1 MKNLKNYF
9 ISGLIFIIP
18 ISLSLWILFKTIK
31 FLEGILGNFLKKFFP
46 NIYTPGIGFFSLILI
61 ILFIG
66 FLAHNFLG
74 RKLLRRIELLFEKLP
89 GLNRIY
95 NFIKS
100 IIQNILSKKD
110 KMFKGVVKIKFF
122 DGSYTIG
129 FITEKSKLIPDE
141 NFLSVFI
148 PTVPNISTGFY
159 VLVPESNV
167 EKLDISVEEG
177 LRIVISMGLAEN
189 ASSKK

>member
-46 NIYTPGIGFFSLILI
+46 NIYTPGVGFFSLILI

-74 RKLLRRIELLFEKLP
+74 KKLLRRIELLFEKLP

-129 FITEKSKLIPDE
+129 FITEKSKLIQDE

-177 LRIVISMGLAEN
+177 LKIVISMGLAEN

>member
-18 ISLSLWILFKTIK
+18 ISLSIWILFKTIK
-31 FLEGILGNFLKKFFP
+31 FLDGILGNFLKKFFP

-74 RKLLRRIELLFEKLP
+74 KKLLRRVELLFEKLP

-95 NFIKS
+95 NFIKG
-100 IIQNILSKKD
+100 IIQNILNKKD

-122 DGSYTIG
+122 DESYTIG
-129 FITEKSKLIPDE
+129 FITEKSKLVQDKD
-141 NFLSVFI
+141 FLSVFV

-159 VLVPESNV
+159 VLVPESSV

-177 LRIVISMGLAEN
+177 LKIVISMGLAEN
-189 ASSKK
+189 ASDKK

>member
-18 ISLSLWILFKTIK
+18 ISLSIWILFKTIK
-31 FLEGILGNFLKKFFP
+31 FLDGILGNFLKEFFP

-74 RKLLRRIELLFEKLP
+74 KKLLRRIEILFERLP

-129 FITEKSKLIPDE
+129 FITEKSKLVQDKD
-141 NFLSVFI
+141 FLSVFV

-159 VLVPESNV
+159 VLVPESSV

-177 LRIVISMGLAEN
+177 LKIVISMGLAEN
-189 ASSKK
+189 ASDKK

>member
-9 ISGLIFIIP
+9 ISGLIFITP
-18 ISLSLWILFKTIK
+18 ISLSIWILFKTIK
-31 FLEGILGNFLKKFFP
+31 FLDGILGDFLKKFFP

-74 RKLLRRIELLFEKLP
+74 KKLLRRIELLFEKLP

-129 FITEKSKLIPDE
+129 FITEKSKLVHDE

-159 VLVPESNV
+159 ILVPESNV

>member
-74 RKLLRRIELLFEKLP
+74 KKLLRRIELLFEKLP

-129 FITEKSKLIPDE
+129 FITEKSKLVHDE

-159 VLVPESNV
+159 VLVSESNV

-189 ASSKK
+189 ASNKK

>member
-18 ISLSLWILFKTIK
+18 ISLSIWILFKTIK
-31 FLEGILGNFLKKFFP
+31 FLDGILGNFLKKFFP

-61 ILFIG
+61 ILFTG

-74 RKLLRRIELLFEKLP
+74 KKLLRRVELLFEKLP

-129 FITEKSKLIPDE
+129 FITEKSKLVHDE